1 MKISAA
7 LVVAVLAGAATVAPS
22 LSTPAVADDKPVVVM
37 GEIVRY
43 EPGHMIV
50 LRNATNQEVTYTLT
64 PSVAIPEGV
73 AVGRRVTLYTTR
85 GDDGSSTV
93 TRVTTSMT
101 PEGNVKRT
109 VERTR
114 TDAMGETTHSTSTSI
129 NGTVEAYEPGRS
141 VTVTRPDG
149 TQVTYTL
156 NERSHVP
163 ADLAI
168 GRTIVLRPLT
178 VSEPDL
184 RVADTIT
191 YTETK
196 TKMKNGQTE
205 TRTKTKT
212 KKVGSN

>member
-7 LVVAVLAGAATVAPS
+7 LAVAVLAGAATVAPS
-22 LSTPAVADDKPVVVM
+22 FSTSAVADEKPVVVM

-43 EPGHMIV
+43 EPGHVIV
-50 LRNATNQEVTYTLT
+50 LRNATNEEVTYTLT
-64 PSVAIPEGV
+64 PSVIVPEGV
-73 AVGRRVTLYTTR
+73 AVGRRVTLYSTR
-85 GDDGSSTV
+85 GDDGSFTV
-93 TRVTTSMT
+93 TRVTTSVT

-129 NGTVEAYEPGRS
+129 NGTVEAFEPGRS
-141 VTVTRPDG
+141 VTLTRPDG

-196 TKMKNGQTE
+196 TKVKNGRTE